1 MLDRHGV
8 LSVGESST
16 DGFELVE
23 KHEEKNLFSR
33 FAFWVEVYAVRES
46 SLRSTG
52 MRSFLGASL
61 W

>member
-1 MLDRHGV
+1 M

-16 DGFELVE
+16 GGFGLVE
-23 KHEEKNLFSR
+23 KHEEKNLLSR
-33 FAFWVEVYAVRES
+33 FAFWVEVDAVREA